1 MNIEKIETN
10 RLYLRPFTKD
20 DALFAISIW
29 NDPEMGEYLGD
40 PALET
45 IDPEYVKEIEA
56 LGDDPICCYLIAE
69 SKTTGERIGTCSFIP
84 LKDQTVYDIAYCV
97 NKLHWRKGYATE
109 MIQRMIPTQKH
120 ITENGSRLRLIR
132 TMPLQMVSSK
142 NWDLKLFT
150 QAAMS
155 NAEKIKSALSILT
168 NFCFLKNTKKI
179 RKESTY

>member
-109 MIQRMIPTQKH
+109 MIQGMIAYA
-120 ITENGSRLRLIR
+120 N
-132 TMPLQMVSSK
+132 
-142 NWDLKLFT
+142 
-150 QAAMS
+150 S
-155 NAEKIKSALSILT
+155 NALEHARVGVTGWIYGYVAFDAVMLGMIALG
-168 NFCFLKNTKKI
+168 FMGCTKKKKVKVK
-179 RKESTY
+179 KEKC

>member
-56 LGDDPICCYLIAE
+56 LGDQCHLLLLIAE
-69 SKTTGERIGTCSFIP
+69 FKKRGGT
-84 LKDQTVYDIAYCV
+84 
-97 NKLHWRKGYATE
+97 NR
-109 MIQRMIPTQKH
+109 
-120 ITENGSRLRLIR
+120 N
-132 TMPLQMVSSK
+132 LQFYPSGR
-142 NWDLKLFT
+142 
-150 QAAMS
+150 S
-155 NAEKIKSALSILT
+155 NCI
-168 NFCFLKNTKKI
+168 
-179 RKESTY
+179 